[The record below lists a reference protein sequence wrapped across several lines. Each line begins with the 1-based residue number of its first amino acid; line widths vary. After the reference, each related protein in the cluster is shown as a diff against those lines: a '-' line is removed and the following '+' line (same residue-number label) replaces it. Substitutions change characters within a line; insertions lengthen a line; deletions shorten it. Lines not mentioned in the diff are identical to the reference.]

1 MQAKKINLATL
12 KLNTG
17 CRKISIAYYENK
29 HVNQNNNF
37 RELLE
42 KGAMNNVLVIWKN
55 FKVIPNFQLGNYQ
68 TINLQNHN
76 LEK

>member
-1 MQAKKINLATL
+1 MQAKKLNLATL

-55 FKVIPNFQLGNYQ
+55 LK
-68 TINLQNHN
+68 
-76 LEK
+76 

>member
-1 MQAKKINLATL
+1 
-12 KLNTG
+12 
-17 CRKISIAYYENK
+17 
-29 HVNQNNNF
+29 
-37 RELLE
+37 
-42 KGAMNNVLVIWKN
+42 MNNVLVIWKN